1 VSLPDA
7 AALVF
12 ACLGVALAL
21 HGRRAIRARML
32 NLASVATS
40 VFMNAIAA
48 GLAEPGHLGDAPIAY
63 ALASDTSDR
72 RRPRLGHRPPPAPW
86 HHARQR
92 HGHAAGH
99 PWRPDLVAAAA
110 RPSALARSR

>member
-1 VSLPDA
+1 MSLPDA

-40 VFMNAIAA
+40 VFMNAIA
-48 GLAEPGHLGDAPIAY
+48 GLAEPGHLGDAP
-63 ALASDTSDR
+63 DR
-72 RRPRLGHRPPPAPW
+72 LR
-86 HHARQR
+86 
-92 HGHAAGH
+92 AG
-99 PWRPDLVAAAA
+99 
-110 RPSALARSR
+110 